1 MSLEAEK
8 QLSENGNWE
17 LGIQVKYVKGKV
29 IVISTDLYLKRGTVP
44 FKPYLSSKMLM
55 MSIFLILK
63 RSLITLHYIT
73 LLLRN
78 LCFKK
83 LELLVN
89 FT

>member
-44 FKPYLSSKMLM
+44 FKPLYLQ
-55 MSIFLILK
+55 K
-63 RSLITLHYIT
+63 RGRYV
-73 LLLRN
+73 
-78 LCFKK
+78 F
-83 LELLVN
+83 
-89 FT
+89 

>member
-44 FKPYLSSKMLM
+44 FKPLSLKMLM
-55 MSIFLILK
+55 MSFFNIKTFFD
-63 RSLITLHYIT
+63 YIT
-73 LLLRN
+73 LYNVIVTYTL
-78 LCFKK
+78 F
-83 LELLVN
+83 
-89 FT
+89 